1 MTQEVPESLSFLG
14 EIMTRHGVKCRP
26 EEFHA
31 AVNET
36 FHFHESQVY
45 DQEHADMWNSL
56 PPQVDQLAE
65 DVLQGRTN
73 LGAKLSLLD
82 IGCGTGLAWSSLL
95 RSRLGTRIANVD
107 VLDSSAPM
115 LEKSKARAASMN
127 LNLTTFRGY
136 IDSLPAD
143 KFYDII
149 LTSSVLHH
157 VPDLQSFLSQV
168 RKHQA
173 PSGIFIHLQDP
184 NADYQDDPDLK
195 GRMALTANQREPQ
208 EGFTSIPGRAL
219 TKLRRML
226 GIPSLLDYVRR
237 TNDSLL
243 KQGVIQNPMSAAE
256 IYAITDIHVHEG
268 GGISF
273 SALSSWLADYDC
285 ISHRS
290 YGFYG
295 VLSSELDPS
304 MQAKE
309 RELSASGALN
319 GFFLCAAWRLKS

>member
-1 MTQEVPESLSFLG
+1 
-14 EIMTRHGVKCRP
+14 MTRHGVRCQP
-26 EEFHA
+26 EKFHA

-45 DQEHADMWNSL
+45 DQEHSDMWNSL
-56 PPQVDQLAE
+56 PREIDLLAGDILE
-65 DVLQGRTN
+65 ARSD
-73 LGAKLSLLD
+73 LGTKLTLLD
-82 IGCGTGLAWSSLL
+82 IGCGTGLAWSSIL
-95 RSRLGTRIANVD
+95 RTDLGDRITSVD

-127 LNLTTFRGY
+127 LTLTTYLGY
-136 IDSLPAD
+136 IDSLPEN
-143 KFYDII
+143 KSYDVII
-149 LTSSVLHH
+149 TSSVLHH

-168 RKHQA
+168 RMHQA
-173 PSGIFIHLQDP
+173 PSDIFIHLQDP

-195 GRMALTANQREPQ
+195 ERMALTAHQREPQ
-208 EGFTSIPGRAL
+208 GGLGSIPGRAM

-226 GIPSLLDYVRR
+226 GIPSLLDYVQR

-243 KQGVIQNPMSAAE
+243 KQEVIRSPMSAAE
-256 IYAITDIHVHEG
+256 IYSITDIHVHKG

-273 SALSSWLADYDC
+273 TNMNSWLGDYEC

-295 VLSSELDPS
+295 VLGSDLEPP
-304 MQAKE
+304 MQTKE
-309 RELSASGALN
+309 QELSASRALN
-319 GFFLCAAWRLKS
+319 GFFLSAAWRLKV

>member
-1 MTQEVPESLSFLG
+1 MTQDLPTSLSFIG
-14 EIMTRHGVKCRP
+14 DIMTRHGAQCRP

-45 DQEHADMWNSL
+45 DREHSDMWNSL
-56 PPQVDQLAE
+56 PSEVGLLAD
-65 DVLQGRTN
+65 DVLSACN
-73 LGAKLSLLD
+73 SLGSKLSLLD
-82 IGCGTGLAWSSLL
+82 IGCGTGLAWSSILK
-95 RSRLGTRIANVD
+95 SRLGSRITSVD

-115 LEKSKARAASMN
+115 LEKSQARAASMN
-127 LNLTTFRGY
+127 MKLTTYRGY

-143 KFYDII
+143 KRYDII
-149 LTSSVLHH
+149 ITSSVLHH

-195 GRMALTANQREPQ
+195 GRMALTAHQREPQ
-208 EGFTSIPGRAL
+208 DGLGSIPSRAV
-219 TKLRRML
+219 TKLRRVL
-226 GIPSLLDYVRR
+226 GIPSLLDYVQR

-243 KQGVIQNPMSAAE
+243 KQGVIQRPMSAAE
-256 IYAITDIHVHEG
+256 IYSITDIHVHEG

-273 SALSSWLADYDC
+273 KALNSWLSDYAC

-295 VLSSELDPS
+295 VLSSDLDPQ
-304 MQAKE
+304 MQSKE
-309 RELSASGALN
+309 RELSASKALN
-319 GFFLCAAWRLKS
+319 GFFLSAAWKLKA